1 MALGTTNISTTLVGT
16 TLRTSSRDVGT
27 LCTHP
32 AINKLSRYKPVRIPV
47 VVTTANWEKGQINTD
62 YYNGKVN
69 YGISKPSRTLG
80 SNENKIGDA
89 PVYVPITQ
97 SYIKDKWEYIR
108 PNGGTYPTGNPYRLG
123 DFRGYEHAKFTY
135 GFSHS
140 TFPVLAHPHALR
152 SNANTIDISCMFYY
166 HKDENQGL
174 LGLSQIFDSTNP
186 PHFGII
192 ARHLNKDANGNNVA
206 SRYNINGM
214 PPCSVGYY
222 DELTFGEHDSLSNG
236 TSTLYRSFTMPIHPD
251 VLTAQTPVGDR
262 NMFHAG
268 EWIEVIPVVAIVSAN
283 DASVVNVFSIQNP
296 DIVGDMT
303 YIYKIPTS
311 PLDSVAVEITNMS
324 ATFGR
329 TNNPVGYSTGGY
341 SLIWLD
347 TLSINIT
354 KATHCDE
361 IIFINK
367 LYISPTS
374 SVNMPEITD
383 GDIEGTITLATGT
396 TSATLSQSII
406 DNYGTGVHNPYMI
419 VQIPSNQPY
428 NVTLGLEYLK
438 DGWKR
443 TLYTKT
449 FTVQ

>member
-16 TLRTSSRDVGT
+16 TLGTSSRDVGT

-32 AINKLSRYKPVRIPV
+32 AINILSRYKPIRIPV
-47 VVTTANWEKGQINTD
+47 IVTSTNWEKGSINAD
-62 YYNGKVN
+62 YYNGKIN
-69 YGISKPSRTLG
+69 YGISKPSRVLE
-80 SNENKIGDA
+80 SIENKIGQP

-108 PNGGTYPTGNPYRLG
+108 PNGGTYPTGNPYRIG
-123 DFRGYEHAKFTY
+123 DFRGYESNKYTY
-135 GFSHS
+135 NFSHS
-140 TFPVLAHPHALR
+140 TFPVLAQPHALR

-166 HKDENQGL
+166 NKDEYRSL

-186 PHFGII
+186 PHFGIV
-192 ARHLNKDANGNNVA
+192 ARHLNKDANGNNVS

-214 PPCSVGYY
+214 QPCSVGYY
-222 DELTFGEHDSLSNG
+222 DALTFGQHDDLSNG
-236 TSTLYRSFTMPIHPD
+236 TTTLYRSFTVPIHPD
-251 VLTAQTPVGDR
+251 VLTSATPSADR

-283 DASVVNVFSIQNP
+283 DASVVNVYSIQNP
-296 DIVGDMT
+296 DTTGYMT
-303 YIYKIPTS
+303 YIYQIPTS
-311 PLDSVAVEITNMS
+311 PLGSVAVEITNMT

-329 TNNPVGYSTGGY
+329 TNNPAGYSTGGY

-354 KATHCDE
+354 KATNCDE
-361 IIFINK
+361 IILINK

-396 TSATLSQSII
+396 TSATLSQNII
-406 DNYGTGVHNPYMI
+406 DNYGAGVHNPHMI
-419 VQIPSNQPY
+419 IQIPSNQSY

-443 TLYTKT
+443 TYFSKT
-449 FTVQ
+449 FTVL